1 VAVQRRARPVS
12 SFLATRVSASQQKDV
27 QREALQQ
34 MAEGHKDL
42 VRLGLGDPDLP
53 TPAHIVQAAMR
64 ALENRDTRYTLWHGR
79 EDLRRA
85 ISDRYHRDYSI
96 PINWEQVVITS
107 GGQEAFQVILQ
118 SILEPGDEAILAEPH
133 YWSYSRAIRLAG
145 GTPAFVPTDEAGRFV
160 MQPADVVRR
169 ITPRTKVLIV
179 VSPNNPTGAVIPPET
194 LAELADIAKEHD
206 LFVVSDE
213 IYERWVFDGAVHRS
227 IASFPGMLERTAI
240 VNSFSKTYS
249 MTGYRIGY
257 LIVPLAI
264 APAMEVYRHTTSICA
279 PTISQVA
286 ALAALTGP
294 QDAVDEMHRI
304 YAERRRVL
312 VDGFN
317 SLGLSC
323 RGSAGG
329 LYVYANISS
338 IPLSAYDF
346 CVRLLDSGVQLFPG
360 TAFGTA
366 DGYVRAAFLESADRL
381 QLAIDRMAPVVR
393 ALRGS

>member
-1 VAVQRRARPVS
+1 
-12 SFLATRVSASQQKDV
+12 
-27 QREALQQ
+27 
-34 MAEGHKDL
+34 MAEGRMDL

-53 TPAHIVQAAMR
+53 TPPHIVEAAIR
-64 ALENRDTRYTLWHGR
+64 ALEARDTRYTLWHGR

-85 ISDRYHRDYSI
+85 ISDRYRRDYDMSI
-96 PINWEQVVITS
+96 AWDQVVITS

-118 SILEPGDEAILAEPH
+118 SILDPGDEAILAEPH

-145 GTPAFVPTDEAGRFV
+145 GTPVFVPTDEAGRFV
-160 MQPADVVRR
+160 MQPEEVERR

-194 LAELADIAKEHD
+194 LGRLAEIAKEHD

-227 IASFPGMLERTAI
+227 IASFPEMLDRTAI

-257 LIVPLAI
+257 LIAPPEIVPAL
-264 APAMEVYRHTTSICA
+264 EVYRHTTSICA

-317 SLGLSC
+317 ALGLSC

-338 IPLSAYDF
+338 IPMSAYDF
-346 CVRLLDSGVQLFPG
+346 CEHLLDSGVQLFPG

-366 DGYVRAAFLESADRL
+366 DGYVRAAFLEPAERL
-381 QLAIDRMAPVVR
+381 QLAINRMAPVVR
-393 ALRGS
+393 ALRRG